1 MNLGSYSTF
10 SKLENCHEIHLH
22 NCCFFYF
29 ESCDVYFELI
39 FMFSIYF
46 CIILYHIL
54 SYVIYHYCIN
64 YFHLN
69 SSVSFSALDFLSKI
83 KNSCRFEDFSY
94 NFKAGLLYLET
105 KSHTRKCCPLETQRS
120 AQHAKKNHPQG
131 HNGKLLLIAFLFP
144 HEAEWAPL
152 SNHGGKFYGTANNR
166 IKDLPKPAGKTST
179 LTTVL
184 RELDNWYNDEEQ
196 RFQVGKLPD
205 TYIKNWRKNCSQKI
219 IKNENLFIL
228 SQAQQLHI

>member
-105 KSHTRKCCPLETQRS
+105 KSHTRKCCPLETQE
-120 AQHAKKNHPQG
+120 
-131 HNGKLLLIAFLFP
+131 AFLTR
-144 HEAEWAPL
+144 L
-152 SNHGGKFYGTANNR
+152 SEHRYPITVESFMELPIIESR
-166 IKDLPKPAGKTST
+166 ISRNPRARRVP
-179 LTTVL
+179 
-184 RELDNWYNDEEQ
+184 
-196 RFQVGKLPD
+196 
-205 TYIKNWRKNCSQKI
+205 
-219 IKNENLFIL
+219 
-228 SQAQQLHI
+228 